1 MALVWFVFAKSI
13 RCALSAVE
21 TPQGPT
27 HRGEC
32 DTAFCLPRGSWG
44 RLCSALEFGKNYFF
58 TLHSQ
63 DLCPEH
69 GATTAEYHQ
78 KLQKELRLDTDEY
91 RHVHSAVLNQF
102 DTLLRKYSH
111 AFRLPGA
118 LLRRIRGSEHHINTG
133 KASPCYRPTYRMSPS
148 KLQAVRNQINAMLK
162 QDIIRPCKSPWCSGN
177 NCTS

>member
-21 TPQGPT
+21 TLQGPT
-27 HRGEC
+27 HRGES

-44 RLCSALEFGKNYFF
+44 RLCSAPEFGKNYFI

-69 GATTAEYHQ
+69 GATTAEFHQ

-91 RHVHSAVLNQF
+91 SHVHSAVFNQF
-102 DTLLRKYSH
+102 DTLLRKYPH

-118 LLRRIRGSEHHINTG
+118 LLRRVRGTEHHINTG

-148 KLQAVRNQINAMLK
+148 KLQAARNQINAVMK
-162 QDIIRPCKSPWCSGN
+162 QDIIRPSKSPWCSGN
-177 NCTS
+177 NRTS